1 MKILLLHVP
10 STMPTSTP
18 KQVAVNADEILRM
31 EEVEGG
37 TTQII
42 QQDKGPTTVE
52 ENLQDILKA
61 LGGEVKEVK
70 SEKQQPGQQP
80 GQQQHAGQQQE
91 APKPGQPIGQHS
103 APKAGGR

>member
-10 STMPTSTP
+10 STMPTATP
-18 KQVAVNADEILRM
+18 KQVAVNVDEILRM

-61 LGGEVKEVK
+61 MGGEVKEVK
-70 SEKQQPGQQP
+70 SEKQQPGQQQP
-80 GQQQHAGQQQE
+80 QAGQQQQ
-91 APKPGQPIGQHS
+91 PGHQAGQQPIGQAH
-103 APKAGGR
+103 AKAGGR

>member
-1 MKILLLHVP
+1 MKILLLH
-10 STMPTSTP
+10 TPTPTGSP

-52 ENLQDILKA
+52 ENLKDILKA
-61 LGGEVKEVK
+61 LGEEVKEVK
-70 SEKQQPGQQP
+70 PEPK
-80 GQQQHAGQQQE
+80 QQE
-91 APKPGQPIGQHS
+91 AGAHGEPPKPGQPIAH
-103 APKAGGR
+103 KAGGR